1 MNLENPSYLYT
12 LLFTTYLIQC
22 TKRIYWFRTIKVTFL
37 TIHNLYCNWNIITC
51 MNSFLVS
58 CFCFFSIF
66 PADLFSFL
74 PVSEIGAKKS
84 LQWNSSIRTNE
95 NTKKIRPT
103 RIWCTV
109 SYAMGLF
116 DHTRIFTFCKFPSNI
131 DICYYSYSC
140 SWINDLS
147 SRFVGFFLPK
157 TGQILHLSVWHWDDF
172 FILVLVGLFMWHSF
186 YHA

>member
-1 MNLENPSYLYT
+1 MNFENPSYLYT
-12 LLFTTYLIQC
+12 LLFITYLIQC

-157 TGQILHLSVWHWDDF
+157 TGQILHLSV
-172 FILVLVGLFMWHSF
+172 
-186 YHA
+186 